1 MTTKNKI
8 KPLFTKTQ
16 LYILENALDILMNDL
31 YHYDPDFEGSVQ
43 ATAKEKKYFKD
54 IQKLYL
60 SISTMASE
68 VASSDKKRS
77 KCIRT

>member
-16 LYILENALDILMNDL
+16 LRILENALDILLNDL
-31 YHYDPDFEGSVQ
+31 AHYQDDE

-54 IQKLYL
+54 IQKLYY
-60 SISTMASE
+60 SIQTM
-68 VASSDKKRS
+68 VSDS
-77 KCIRT
+77 K